1 MTPCNDQPSVS
12 VDRFGLP
19 FNLAVVW
26 ASKLPGGLERL
37 SCIMMAI
44 FLFLAILSVQLY
56 VGTLSKHRIR
66 SRLSLLCSKPSSLEE
81 VITFEC
87 RVTLLLLA
95 WILSVLLAWLVLLC
109 HFLFWCCTFRR
120 PRSSEELFEEG
131 DHGKDR
137 QSQQESSDQQSSNLL
152 DEIVTEES
160 ISGDKK
166 ED

>member
-1 MTPCNDQPSVS
+1 M
-12 VDRFGLP
+12 P

-44 FLFLAILSVQLY
+44 FLFLCILAVQLY
-56 VGTLSKHRIR
+56 IGTLNKHRVR
-66 SRLSLLCSKPSSLEE
+66 SRLSLCAKPSSLEE

-87 RVTLLLLA
+87 RVTLLFFA

-109 HFLFWCCTFRR
+109 HFLYWCCTFRR
-120 PRSSEELFEEG
+120 PNAEVHLFEEG
-131 DHGKDR
+131 HAGSVH
-137 QSQQESSDQQSSNLL
+137 QGEHNQQSETSKLL
-152 DEIVTEES
+152 DEIVTEELAETS
-160 ISGDKK
+160 NQSMSMEHDK

>member
-1 MTPCNDQPSVS
+1 MFCPP

-37 SCIMMAI
+37 SCIMMAV
-44 FLFLAILSVQLY
+44 FLFLAILSVQIY

-66 SRLSLLCSKPSSLEE
+66 SRLYFLCAKPSSLEE

-95 WILSVLLAWLVLLC
+95 WILSMLLAWLVLLC
-109 HFLFWCCTFRR
+109 HFLFWCATFRR
-120 PRSSEELFEEG
+120 PKCSEELFEEG
-131 DHGKDR
+131 EEQGE
-137 QSQQESSDQQSSNLL
+137 QSNKEHESSKLL
-152 DEIVTEES
+152 DEIVTQES
-160 ISGDKK
+160 LGDKK